1 MRKILK
7 WIGIVLAALVGLII
21 VAVIGSLVYGSASF
35 KRTYD
40 RPVYEIQADTSPE
53 GVARGEYLV
62 RTVIACGGC
71 HGAGEED
78 LEKVSGP
85 LVGDFEEFSDGPFS
99 GVFAAPNLT
108 SDRETGLGD
117 WTDAEIARAIREG
130 LDNEGVELVVMPSAE
145 FHGLSDPDVAAIV
158 GYLRSLE
165 PVRNEIPPFSA
176 SAFVKAALAIGLFGP
191 RNLTEP
197 ITALQTSPPSGTAEY
212 GGYLLGLAPCA
223 FCHGENFAG
232 GPVPDAEPGSPPAA
246 NLTPAGELAGWTEA
260 GFIMTMRTGVTPSGR
275 GLDNDFMPWTVFSN
289 MTDVDLGAIFK
300 YLQMLPPAEP

>member
-99 GVFAAPNLT
+99 GVFATPNLT

-117 WTDAEIARAIREG
+117 WTDAEIASAIREG
-130 LDNEGVELVVMPSAE
+130 LDNEGVVLVVMPSAE
-145 FHGLSDPDVAAIV
+145 FHGLSDPAVAAIV

-176 SAFVKAALAIGLFGP
+176 NAFVKAALAIGLFGP

-260 GFIMTMRTGVTPSGR
+260 GFIMTMRTGATPSGR

-289 MTDVDLGAIFK
+289 MTDVDLGAIYK